1 MRGERGPV
9 VDVAAEVPVPTLW
22 DLAAIVL
29 DEVEKVCKDEEC
41 VLALSR
47 EILIHIIQTHVRN
60 MEVVAHD
67 ISAER
72 GRRHGMLEG

>member
-1 MRGERGPV
+1 MV
-9 VDVAAEVPVPTLW
+9 VSARVPVPTLW

-29 DEVEKVCKDEEC
+29 DEVEKVCKDEDC

-60 MEVVAHD
+60 MEVVAHNG
-67 ISAER
+67 SAER
-72 GRRHGMLEG
+72 GLRRGMLGG